1 MGTLGPVSEAHR
13 LDEGR
18 LTDYLVGAGLDDFR
32 QPMTVQQYQGGQS
45 NPTYLLE
52 AAGTRYVL
60 RKKPP
65 GKLLPSAHLVEREY
79 RVMKALAQTDVPV
92 PAMHL
97 LCEDDEVIGTTF
109 FVMEFLEGRVLPDP
123 SIPEASVAERQ
134 AIYESL
140 CDTLAKLH
148 NVDYEAIGLGD
159 FGKPANYVQRQL
171 DRWTK
176 QFHAAKTDE
185 MPAMD
190 ALIDWL
196 PANMPDEDET
206 AIAHGDFRLENTI
219 LHPTEP
225 RVIAVLDWEL
235 ATLGHPL
242 GDLAYNCMT
251 FHLPHGAP
259 SLKGIAGLDLKG
271 LGIPTEEEYVA
282 RYCRMTGR
290 GNIPDF
296 SFYVVFAM
304 FRLASIC
311 QGVYARALQGNASSD
326 NALVV
331 GKKAAVLADIA
342 WEIAQKRG

>member
-1 MGTLGPVSEAHR
+1 MGTLGPVAEAHR

-52 AAGTRYVL
+52 AGGTRYVL

-97 LCEDDEVIGTTF
+97 LCEDDDVIGTTF

-123 SIPEASVAERQ
+123 SIPEASSAERQ

-159 FGKPANYVQRQL
+159 FGKPANYVQRQI

-196 PANMPDEDET
+196 PANVPDEDET

-251 FHLPHGAP
+251 FRLPHGAP
-259 SLKGIAGLDLKG
+259 SLKGIAGLDLKS

-290 GNIPDF
+290 DAIPDF
-296 SFYVVFAM
+296 SFYIVFAM

-342 WEIAQKRG
+342 WDIAQKRR

>member
-32 QPMTVQQYQGGQS
+32 QPMTVLQYQGGQS

-52 AAGTRYVL
+52 ADGTRYVL

-97 LCEDDEVIGTTF
+97 LCEDDDVIGTTF
-109 FVMEFLEGRVLPDP
+109 FVMEFLDGRVLPDP
-123 SIPEASVAERQ
+123 AIPEAPPSERQ
-134 AIYESL
+134 AIYDSL

-148 NVDYEAIGLGD
+148 NVDFQAIGLGD
-159 FGKPANYVQRQL
+159 FGKPANYVQRQI

-190 ALIDWL
+190 ALIEWL

-259 SLKGIAGLDLKG
+259 SLKGISGLDLKS

-282 RYCRMTGR
+282 RYCQMTGR
-290 GNIPDF
+290 GDIPNF
-296 SFYVVFAM
+296 SFYIVFAM

-342 WEIAQKRG
+342 WDIAQKRG